1 MCALSATFQT
11 PKNSLLVAV
20 SPFVAQALPKPSIFP
35 FFPSCDIT
43 CVQISAHSC
52 LPVSCVIFGSCPSS
66 IRS

>member
-1 MCALSATFQT
+1 MCPLIAMFQT

-43 CVQISAHSC
+43 CV
-52 LPVSCVIFGSCPSS
+52 
-66 IRS
+66 